1 MSSEFVTIIAVH
13 ASSSI
18 HQHSAF
24 FNVMFVCVF
33 EAMLFIFA
41 EFSYMIKIEAFIAL
55 CNTTVSFKQ
64 LA

>member
-1 MSSEFVTIIAVH
+1 VTIVAVH
-13 ASSSI
+13 ASSFI
-18 HQHSAF
+18 HRHNALF
-24 FNVMFVCVF
+24 DVMFVCTF
-33 EAMLFIFA
+33 EAALFVFA